1 MQQIHEVI
9 PETLRKA
16 IDRAKSAP
24 EDEALWDAVDEGARE
39 EDRPDE
45 VSDLY
50 REVVQR
56 DLDPKTL
63 LAVGRRAVAFHEEWY
78 EDSSY
83 AIQILKRLSVL
94 TGGDWAFERLSLL
107 LATGERWDELLG
119 EYDRKLAHTVE
130 VERRMPLLEE
140 AARIA
145 KDFAGQGDRASDYL
159 KELLL
164 SKPGDDQL
172 AEALERRLER
182 QNRHQDLI
190 DIWGVRLGTLSAKD
204 ALATRIRIADRQ
216 LNQLADAFAAL
227 QVAEEILA
235 TGDGEDEACKLL
247 EDIAARESAGVESRR
262 RALEILRER
271 YALARRASDVIRILE
286 LSLAVAPS
294 NVQRREL
301 HEAAA
306 SWLTRSERYEEA
318 LAHSAALLSLTPES
332 AEVHTELRALADR
345 TGKQDAYVAAL
356 VAAAGVCSVD
366 ERRVE
371 MLVEAGKVCE
381 AKLAEPERATALYMG
396 VLEDQRAG
404 DTPRLFVARRLRQ
417 LLGEARDERRLLGVL
432 ERLAALEPNQR
443 GQRHVLGEAAK
454 LADQL
459 GDIDRALDLWQRC
472 HDVSEGELGALDARI
487 EILERA
493 ERWEALIEDLKRRS
507 QTTKK
512 AVARRNDLVRIAR
525 IYENRLFRLEH
536 AIDVWRDVEAQFGS
550 NAQTVDALVDLCAA
564 AGRAEDVIVLLTAS
578 VETEPDPRRRTDQL
592 ARLGDVYRE
601 HEKDAARAIE
611 YYQQALEQN
620 PLSEAARSGLRALLG
635 AGPHARAA
643 VETLAAAL
651 MRSDEWPGVLELVE
665 FRVRACPDT
674 AAAHAILLEAADIL
688 EQRAQDPGGA
698 LTYLC
703 RAFELDPSDELES
716 ELKRLARTSG
726 EWGILVS
733 GYQRAIE
740 RSSKPERIRQ
750 LRYQR
755 GQILED
761 RIEDREAALAC
772 YRQIVESDPSH
783 RDAACAVTR
792 VAARLRA
799 WNELGWVFV
808 ANSISLGQVDR
819 KVADAVETATTTETA
834 WEHTTQAIF
843 ERIDATRDLAPKVAH
858 DLRRELAVW
867 YRDRRG
873 DRATAEMLLSS
884 AVESQR
890 EEGTLRMLAELRRRE
905 PGRPL
910 VQTLLQLAD
919 VAPSDL
925 SVLHEAATVALD
937 TVRDPALAQPILER
951 AYRSAGGELTRFS
964 REGGEGEGAA
974 LADRVA
980 WWSLGELVK
989 LEQARGHSAEALRL
1003 LLDGAQLPFDRE
1015 RSIALEYQAAVI
1027 AVDALGQSDLAV
1039 EICQSILRRAPDH
1052 AGTITVLGAIYEKGQ
1067 RLEELLE
1074 LRKQEL
1080 DQHPPLDR
1088 RLFLRLDEARILE
1101 RLGGSSARQIEVLK
1115 KNVDESPGHAPSID
1129 SLEAILTR
1137 AGEHAARFDLLS
1149 SQAQRVARGDD
1160 RAAAASLWARAGEL
1174 SEATLGNVPQAI
1186 SAYEASVALAP
1197 SPSVLDA
1204 LARLCVAEGQHL
1216 AAVGWLERRL
1226 TMTPETDL
1234 SARRTTLT
1242 QLATALAKGGDEGR
1256 ARAYLSEGL
1265 RTDPAGTALR
1275 SLLAEL
1281 YRAASDWELLAPLL
1295 TAGVD
1300 YTTDRA
1306 LQVEYLRDAAEVRRD
1321 RLGQLTE
1328 ALPLLERAVAL
1339 EPKDKKLRLALAD
1352 GLRQAQRYD
1361 EARLL
1366 LSGLLEEFGRRRTPE
1381 RAQIHYQLAQVARAT
1396 GKLDVALE
1404 QLDLASKVD
1413 RDNVHMLK
1421 LLGEVAREKGQL
1433 EDAERAYRTLLLLL
1447 GRSQKDRAGG
1457 AAHDEI
1463 GESAILFELY
1473 RIATEL
1479 GQHERAK
1486 DLLDSALEAGAHGTE
1501 EAKRLEQALREAGH
1515 HDLLLRALEQRLSHT
1530 REPVAR
1536 AAILRTRADVLLGT
1550 GNLEAALDC
1559 QLAALPEDP
1568 KAAKALDEAWSLAE
1582 KLGKTERVANEVAAL
1597 AQKYTES
1604 DPDLACDLW
1613 LGLGASSEAVGNTA
1627 RAAEAY
1633 AAAQRTGRKPLECL
1647 EAMERVGV
1655 GGDPR
1660 ALSRAL
1666 ALFVDNADP
1675 DVAPERYTE
1684 ALYRLGTLELY
1695 QSQPAAG
1702 VARLEVALT
1711 RDGDVRRVLD
1721 LLGSSLAANAP
1732 TREVVELYE
1741 RVARDAGDD
1750 QALLTSLTHAASLR
1764 IASLSS
1770 LHEAVELANAA
1781 ADEQRVRSL
1790 LEATVA
1796 LASDT
1801 GQINDA
1807 IWAVSA
1813 LADQH
1818 ERAGRAQAAVDL
1830 LQESIAHAGIQEAF
1844 ELRLRLAGLAQNPLG
1859 DLELAASV
1867 YERLLEE
1874 EPTSARVWR
1883 PLFDVY
1889 RRTGNLEKLE
1899 SCISSIE
1906 KAVDDPDQRHALRI
1920 ERMRILI
1927 SAGRKAEAE
1936 AALRTVLEDDPDSDE
1951 ACNLLEELLESQGR
1965 LSELRGVIERRLE
1978 AARQRGDHAS
1988 ITTGTLRLGKILA
2001 ETNRDAALDVY
2012 RASLAYGSDNRELL
2026 VAMLE
2031 LCDAERHMEDRS
2043 RALYELI
2050 ALDTQSAAEARTLE
2064 LVALY
2069 RVQDDFAGVE
2079 RALERGL
2086 AKNPTSEAL
2095 HAERVQWYR
2104 QNAAWDK
2111 LARALCDH
2119 ALHLGDRA
2127 QKKEQIEQAALIYE
2141 KQLGDMERAAETLEL
2156 AADPAAPDPE
2166 LLAKI
2171 AQYFLSTNEPGRAL
2185 SHLTRAI
2192 ELHEGVDEALG
2203 DLFHLRGTLRLRT
2216 EPNDVR
2222 ALDATIVDF
2231 TRAGELSA
2239 THSGHD
2245 LAQVLRTKL
2254 ELIDRTPE
2262 LEAERGPTTLAMAR
2276 VLERLGEVEAAVQL
2290 VNGWVAAHPEDKAAQ
2305 LELGNLASQR
2315 QDWTTAAEAY
2325 RGLVPLV
2332 SGAERVS
2339 VALKLAEACER
2350 QNRPLDAKEALEL
2363 VNAEFPGEEAI
2374 RKRLRKMYQAGKAYK
2389 GWASLVVAEADS
2401 VTDRTQRF
2409 ELYANAGDLYRQA
2422 EEGAL
2427 NEARDAYI
2435 RALSI
2440 EDDAKTMVKLVEV
2453 EVQLGLIEEAA
2464 SRLDEAIRRHGKR
2477 RSPELS
2483 LLQHAMARVATA
2495 AGDDEAVFAWLE
2507 AALYSDRQNGAVA
2520 SELAALAMARGEY
2533 DVAIK
2538 ALQLVTLLKNPG
2550 PMSRAE
2556 AYLRQAAI
2564 AKHRGDIKKSALL
2577 AKRAI
2582 TTEPEYQEAKV
2593 FLEELQVSGDSLIPE
2608 A

>member
-1 MQQIHEVI
+1 MQQIHELL
-9 PETLRKA
+9 PKTLLEA
-16 IDRAKSAP
+16 IERARSAP
-24 EDEALWDAVDEGARE
+24 EDEALWDAVDEAARE
-39 EDRPDE
+39 ADRPDE
-45 VSDLY
+45 VSNLY

-56 DLDPKTL
+56 DLAPNTL
-63 LAVGRRAVAFHEEWY
+63 LAVGQRAVAFHEEWY
-78 EDSSY
+78 EDSSH

-94 TGGDWAFERLSLL
+94 SGGDWAFERLSLL
-107 LATGERWDELLG
+107 LTTDERWDELLG

-130 VERRMPLLEE
+130 VERRLPLLEE

-190 DIWGVRLGTLSAKD
+190 DIWGVRLSNLSPKE
-204 ALATRIRIADRQ
+204 ALGTRIRIAERQ
-216 LNQLADAFAAL
+216 LNQLGDAFAAL

-235 TGDGEDEACKLL
+235 TGGGETEACRLL
-247 EDIAARESAGVESRR
+247 EDIAAREAAGVESRR

-271 YALARRASDVIRILE
+271 YALAKRASDVIRILE
-286 LSLAVAPS
+286 LSLSVAPS
-294 NVQRREL
+294 DAQRREL

-306 SWLTRSERYEEA
+306 AWLSRSERYEEA

-332 AEVHTELRALADR
+332 AEVHAELRALADR
-345 TGKQDAYVAAL
+345 TGKQDTYVAAL
-356 VAAAGVCSVD
+356 VAAAKLCPLD
-366 ERRVE
+366 ERRIE
-371 MLVEAGKVCE
+371 MLVEAGKVSE
-381 AKLAEPERATALYMG
+381 TKLAAPERATTLYMG
-396 VLEDQRAG
+396 VLEDERAS
-404 DTPRLFVARRLRQ
+404 DPPRLFVARRLRQ
-417 LLGEARDERRLLGVL
+417 LLGEAGDEPRLLGVL

-443 GQRHVLGEAAK
+443 GQRQVLAEAAQ
-454 LADQL
+454 LSDRL
-459 GDIDRALDLWQRC
+459 GDIDRSLELWQRC
-472 HDVSEGELGALDARI
+472 HEVSEGELGALDARV

-493 ERWEALIEDLKRRS
+493 ERWEALIEDLRRRA
-507 QTTKK
+507 QATKK

-525 IYENRLFRLEH
+525 IYEARLFRLEN
-536 AIDVWRDVEAQFGS
+536 AIDVWRDIEAQFGS

-578 VETEPDPRRRTDQL
+578 VETETDPRRRTDQL

-601 HEKDAARAIE
+601 HEKDAPRAIE
-611 YYQQALEQN
+611 YYQQALDQN
-620 PLSEAARSGLRALLG
+620 PLSEAARSGLRSLLG
-635 AGPHARAA
+635 SGPHARAA

-651 MRSDEWPGVLELVE
+651 IRADEWPGVLELVE
-665 FRVRACPDT
+665 FRVRACADA
-674 AAAHAILLEAADIL
+674 AAAHAILLEAAEIL

-740 RSSKPERIRQ
+740 RSNKPERIRQ

-772 YRQIVESDPSH
+772 YRQIVESDPSN

-799 WNELGWVFV
+799 WNELAWVFV

-873 DRATAEMLLSS
+873 DRTTAETLLSL
-884 AVESQR
+884 AVESER

-919 VAPSDL
+919 VAPGDL
-925 SVLHEAATVALD
+925 SILNEAATIALE
-937 TVRDPALAQPILER
+937 TVRDPGLAQPILER
-951 AYRSAGGELTRFS
+951 AYRTAGAELARLVH
-964 REGGEGEGAA
+964 EGGDGDRA

-989 LEQARGHSAEALRL
+989 LEQARGHFSDALRL
-1003 LLDGAQLPFDRE
+1003 LLDGAKLPFDRE

-1039 EICQSILRRAPDH
+1039 DICRSILRRAPDH

-1067 RLEELLE
+1067 RLQELLE
-1074 LRKQEL
+1074 LRQQEL
-1080 DQHPPLDR
+1080 DQNPPLER

-1101 RLGGSSARQIEVLK
+1101 RLGGSSARQIEVLR
-1115 KNVDESPGHAPSID
+1115 KNVDENPGHAPSID
-1129 SLEAILTR
+1129 VLEAILART
-1137 AGEHAARFDLLS
+1137 GEHGARFELLS
-1149 SQAQRVARGDD
+1149 SQAKRVARTDD
-1160 RAAAASLWARAGEL
+1160 ARAAASLWARAGEL
-1174 SEATLGNVPQAI
+1174 SETTLGNVPQAI
-1186 SAYEASVALAP
+1186 AAYEASVALAP
-1197 SPSVLDA
+1197 SPTVLDA
-1204 LARLCVAEGQHL
+1204 LARLCVAEGQHI

-1234 SARRTTLT
+1234 SARRATLT
-1242 QLATALAKGGDEGR
+1242 ELATALAKGGDESR

-1265 RTDPAGTALR
+1265 ERDPAGTALR
-1275 SLLAEL
+1275 SLLAQL

-1306 LQVEYLRDAAEVRRD
+1306 LQVDYLRDAAEVRRD
-1321 RLGQLTE
+1321 RLGQLDL
-1328 ALPLLERAVAL
+1328 ALPLLERAVGL
-1339 EPKDKKLRLALAD
+1339 EPKDKKLRLSLAD
-1352 GLRQAQRYD
+1352 GLRQAQRYE
-1361 EARLL
+1361 EARNI

-1404 QLDLASKVD
+1404 QLDHASKVD

-1447 GRSQKDRAGG
+1447 GRTQKDKSGSSPGG
-1457 AAHDEI
+1457 EI

-1473 RIATEL
+1473 RIATDL

-1486 DLLDSALEAGAHGTE
+1486 DLLDSALEAGAHGAE
-1501 EAKRLEQALREAGH
+1501 EAKRLEQALRDAGH
-1515 HDLLLRALEQRLSHT
+1515 FDLLLRALEQRLSHT
-1530 REPVAR
+1530 KESVAR
-1536 AAILRTRADVLLGT
+1536 AAILRTRGDVLAGM
-1550 GNLEAALDC
+1550 GKLEAALDSR
-1559 QLAALPEDP
+1559 LAALPEDP
-1568 KAAKALDEAWSLAE
+1568 RAPKALDDVWSLGVS
-1582 KLGKTERVANEVAAL
+1582 LGKTERVASEVSAL
-1597 AQKYTES
+1597 AQKHAES

-1613 LGLGASSEAVGNTA
+1613 LALGASCEAAGHTT
-1627 RAAEAY
+1627 RAADAY
-1633 AAAQRTGRKPLECL
+1633 ASAQHTGRKPLECL

-1655 GGDPR
+1655 GGDAR

-1666 ALFVDNADP
+1666 SLFVDNADP
-1675 DVAPERYTE
+1675 DTAPARYTE
-1684 ALYRLGTLELY
+1684 ALYRLGTLELD
-1695 QSQPAAG
+1695 QGLSEAG
-1702 VARLEVALT
+1702 VAHLEVALT
-1711 RDGDVRRVLD
+1711 RDGDTRRALEVL
-1721 LLGSSLAANAP
+1721 GASLASNPP

-1750 QALLTSLTHAASLR
+1750 GALLASLTHASSLG
-1764 IASLSS
+1764 IATLAS
-1770 LHEAVELANAA
+1770 LHEAVELARAGG
-1781 ADEQRVRSL
+1781 DEQRVHSL
-1790 LEATVA
+1790 LLATVA

-1813 LADQH
+1813 LADRH
-1818 ERAGRAQAAVDL
+1818 ERAGQAQAAVDL

-1844 ELRLRLAGLAQNPLG
+1844 ELRLRLAGLAVNPLG
-1859 DLELAASV
+1859 DLDLAASV
-1867 YERLLEE
+1867 YERLLTE

-1899 SCISSIE
+1899 ACISSIE
-1906 KAVDDPDQRHALRI
+1906 KAVDDTEQRHALRI

-1927 SAGRKAEAE
+1927 AAGRKAEAE
-1936 AALRTVLEDDPDSDE
+1936 TALRAVLEDDPDSDE

-1965 LSELRGVIERRLE
+1965 LSELHGVIERRLE
-1978 AARQRGDHAS
+1978 AARQRGDRAA

-2001 ETNRDAALDVY
+2001 ETNREAALDVY
-2012 RASLAYGSDNRELL
+2012 RTSLAHGSDNRELL
-2026 VAMLE
+2026 EAMLA
-2031 LCDAERHMEDRS
+2031 LCDSERHIEDRS

-2050 ALDTQSAAEARTLE
+2050 ALDTPSAAETRTLE
-2064 LVALY
+2064 LVHLH

-2086 AKNPTSEAL
+2086 GKNPTSEAL

-2119 ALHLGDRA
+2119 ALHFGDA
-2127 QKKEQIEQAALIYE
+2127 KQKKEQIEQAALIYE
-2141 KQLGDMERAAETLEL
+2141 KQLGDPKRAAETLEL

-2171 AQYFLSTNEPGRAL
+2171 AQHFLTANEPSRAL

-2192 ELHEGVDEALG
+2192 ELHPGVDEALG
-2203 DLFHLRGTLRLRT
+2203 DLFHLRAALRLRT
-2216 EPNDVR
+2216 EPNDIR
-2222 ALDATIVDF
+2222 ALDATIQDF
-2231 TRAGELSA
+2231 TRAAELSPA
-2239 THSGHD
+2239 RSRDD
-2245 LAQVLRTKL
+2245 LAQVLETKL
-2254 ELIDRTPE
+2254 DLIERTPE
-2262 LEAERGPTTLAMAR
+2262 LEGERGPTTLALAR
-2276 VLERLGEVEAAVQL
+2276 VLKDRGEVDAAVRL
-2290 VNGWVAAHPEDKAAQ
+2290 VTGWVQNHPADKAAQ
-2305 LELGNLASQR
+2305 LELGNLAIQR
-2315 QDWTTAAEAY
+2315 QDWATAAEAY

-2332 SGAERVS
+2332 TGEERVS
-2339 VALKLAEACER
+2339 VVLKLAEACER

-2363 VNAEFPGEEAI
+2363 VHAEFPGEDAI

-2389 GWASLVVAEADS
+2389 GWANLLVAEADS
-2401 VTDRTQRF
+2401 IADRTQRF
-2409 ELYANAGDLYRQA
+2409 ELYVSAGDLYRQA

-2427 NEARDAYI
+2427 SEARDAYT
-2435 RALSI
+2435 RALTI

-2464 SRLDEAIRRHGKR
+2464 GRLDEAIRRHGKR

-2483 LLQHAMARVATA
+2483 LLQHAMAKVATS

-2520 SELAALAMARGEY
+2520 SELAALAMARGDY

-2593 FLEELQVSGDSLIPE
+2593 FLEELQVTGDSLIPE